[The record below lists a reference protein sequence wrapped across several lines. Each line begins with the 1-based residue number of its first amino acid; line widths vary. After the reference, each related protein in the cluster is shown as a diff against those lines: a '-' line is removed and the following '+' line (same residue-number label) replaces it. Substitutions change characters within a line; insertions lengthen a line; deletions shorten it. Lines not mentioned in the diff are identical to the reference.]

1 MNSELYTMA
10 SEPSSLLSR
19 PGISPLSP
27 LILPAME
34 IHSYSRYSLALGTAS
49 ASLGQP
55 QPDSAN
61 FYYVERLKHRQ
72 TQEVRAVSECS
83 WLGHLRERF
92 AHLRNGDP
100 ASNLLNGG
108 LARGLSM

>member
-1 MNSELYTMA
+1 MNSELYTVA

-49 ASLGQP
+49 ASLGP
-55 QPDSAN
+55 ASAN

-72 TQEVRAVSECS
+72 TRGVGAISECS
-83 WLGHLRERF
+83 RLGHLRERF